1 LEGHSEYKRWYFVDG
16 GYEALLNVKRM
27 PKLNAKYTGKWIKGV
42 SIHWLMNGGVNGFRI
57 DVAAGL
63 PPWLNDSSITYG
75 DGPLKSS

>member
-42 SIHWLMNGGVNGFRI
+42 SIHWLMNGR
-57 DVAAGL
+57 L
-63 PPWLNDSSITYG
+63 TDSG
-75 DGPLKSS
+75 